1 VNRILDSIEPVE
13 ASMELGERLEGINV
27 VYLVQV

>member
-1 VNRILDSIEPVE
+1 VNRILDSIEFVE
-13 ASMELGERLEGINV
+13 ASMEFGERLKGINV